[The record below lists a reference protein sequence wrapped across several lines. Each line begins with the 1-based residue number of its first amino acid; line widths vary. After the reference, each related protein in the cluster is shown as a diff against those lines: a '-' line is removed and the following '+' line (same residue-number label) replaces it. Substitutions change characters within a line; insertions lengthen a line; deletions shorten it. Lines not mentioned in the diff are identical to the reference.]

1 MDFFCLIQNT
11 KSSERQCLH
20 KKILEKEGKELE
32 KEKVQA
38 QKAFA
43 WQQKIRELE
52 EHLQILEKQKEE
64 SAMLD
69 RLEKER
75 EVLKKKADREITES
89 KKQGIAF
96 DT

>member
-1 MDFFCLIQNT
+1 MTEEKKVFTVNDYYKEQSP
-11 KSSERQCLH
+11 KKR

-52 EHLQILEKQKEE
+52 QPAGKEASTPVAE
-64 SAMLD
+64 AVASA
-69 RLEKER
+69 KPQ
-75 EVLKKKADREITES
+75 KKKTHSMER
-89 KKQGIAF
+89 
-96 DT
+96 